1 MSIFQHNPP
10 FGRGSVLGTTWVH
23 PIEKTDP
30 AVTGASQLLAKKVF
44 TDVNPRNGAV
54 LSNEIVTCV
63 AVKNTT
69 AAAVLPGTLQ
79 TVAGYAGVVDE
90 YLPAAGCPVNEIYW
104 LVIEGP
110 TQQPLG
116 IRVSLILTSAPKP
129 REIVPI
135 GATEAVPETDETN
148 PAVKVTPVDVSEE
161 APVDGEAPVAAAPE
175 APAPE
180 VPAPVEPVVEPTP
193 EVPVDPAPEVPADP
207 APEVPADPVDPTTP

>member
-10 FGRGSVLGTTWVH
+10 FSRGSVLGATWVH

-30 AVTGASQLLAKKVF
+30 AVTGASQLLTKKVF

-69 AAAVLPGTLQ
+69 AAAVLPGTNQ
-79 TVAGYAGVVDE
+79 TVSGYVGVVDE

-104 LVIEGP
+104 LVIDGP

-116 IRVSLILTSAPKP
+116 TRVSLMKTGLPVP
-129 REIVPI
+129 RLLVVDGDE
-135 GATEAVPETDETN
+135 VPENDDTN
-148 PAVKVTPVDVSEE
+148 PAIRVTVGDEG
-161 APVDGEAPVAAAPE
+161 ATDGADSAATVVPAETAPVA
-175 APAPE
+175 PA
-180 VPAPVEPVVEPTP
+180 V
-193 EVPVDPAPEVPADP
+193 VDPVA
-207 APEVPADPVDPTTP
+207 PTTP